1 MKQKII
7 IKNFGPIE
15 EVEMEINDFAIF
27 IGPQAS
33 GKSTIAKSVFFFLS
47 LRDDLMKYLR
57 NAFDDNNFDT
67 PILALTKV
75 VRNKLTDYFGSV
87 YQTNKKFLLEFFYS
101 ENVSIKIHFE
111 HEKTFIEVSFSEAF
125 QKSLNDEIV
134 FLNIRAKQ
142 YHQLDNK
149 FLTSSSLN
157 EIDAQRISYFK
168 KVEHSLSTLLGFDG
182 DFLFVPAGRSLL
194 STLSEQIQ
202 DISSQHL
209 DHLTKG
215 FIKRIDNSK
224 KILSSSHFNFDVYNF
239 LEYHA
244 NEETYNLAQ
253 HLVSNILI
261 GEYFYDNEEGDKIRI
276 NDKDSIK
283 LLFASSGQQ
292 EAVWIVQ
299 IILLLILNKQK
310 VFIVI
315 EEPEAHLFPEA
326 QKNIIDLISLLANQN
341 GNQVFI
347 TTHSP
352 YLLTSLNNLIYAYQ
366 VGQQHSEKVAT
377 IIDKSLWLN
386 PEKIKAYFVGG
397 KDNKGRIRD
406 IIDKE
411 LEIIRVEEIDTASR
425 INNDKFDQLFDL
437 V

>member
-15 EVEMEINDFAIF
+15 DVEMEINDFAIF

-57 NAFDDNNFDT
+57 NAFDDNNFDA
-67 PILALTKV
+67 PITSLNKI

-87 YQTNKKFLLEFFYS
+87 HQASTNYSLAFFYS
-101 ENVSIKIHFE
+101 ENVSLNISFQQD
-111 HEKTFIEVSFSEAF
+111 KTFIEVFFSEAF
-125 QKSLNDEIV
+125 QKSLTKEIT
-134 FLNIRAKQ
+134 FLSIRAKQ
-142 YHQLDNK
+142 YHELDNR
-149 FLTSSSLN
+149 FLTSSDLN
-157 EIDAQRISYFK
+157 EIDTQRSSYFK
-168 KVEHSLSTLLGFDG
+168 NVERSLNNLLGFDG

-202 DISSQHL
+202 DISSKHL
-209 DHLTKG
+209 DYLTKA

-224 KILSSSHFNFDVYNF
+224 KIISSSHFNFDVYNF

-244 NEETYNLAQ
+244 SEEIYSLAQ
-253 HLVSNILI
+253 RLVNNILV
-261 GEYFYDNEEGDKIRI
+261 GEYFYDSEDGDKIRI

-299 IILLLILNKQK
+299 MILLLILNKQK

-326 QKNIIDLISLLANQN
+326 QKNMIDLIALLANQN

-352 YLLTSLNNLIYAYQ
+352 YLLTSINNLIYAYQ
-366 VGQQHSEKVAT
+366 VGEKHSEKVSE
-377 IIDKSLWLN
+377 IIDKQLWLN

-406 IIDKE
+406 IIDEE
-411 LEIIRVEEIDTASR
+411 LKIIRVEEIDTASR

-437 V
+437 T